1 MNKLDREARTR
12 ILHLL
17 CEGQSI
23 RATSR
28 LTGASKNTIIKLLID
43 AGTAAS
49 EYQDRVFRNLKCKRV
64 QIDEIWT
71 FTYSKQA
78 RVAGAKRKDLAYG
91 DTWTWVATCAD
102 TKLVPS
108 WMVGRRDIEHAIPF
122 LFDLKERLDGR
133 FQLTSDGLQIYL
145 GAVEEVFGDEIDYAM
160 LVKVYGHPSIGAQ
173 TRYSPPPVLS
183 VRKVS
188 IKGRPA
194 SEHVNTSYAERNN
207 LNMRMHRWR
216 FTRLTN
222 GFSKKIEN
230 HAHMVALHFLYYN
243 FVRIHQTLRMTPAM
257 AAGVTNRLSEMSDIV
272 DVVEAWEAK
281 AARADAA

>member
-1 MNKLDREARTR
+1 MLDRASMPGMYCGMNKLDREARAH

-43 AGTAAS
+43 AGTAAD

-64 QIDEIWT
+64 QIHEIWT

-78 RVAGAKRKDLAYG
+78 RTAVAKRKDLAYG

-108 WMVGRRDIEHAIPF
+108 WMVGRRHIDCALPF
-122 LFDLKERLDGR
+122 LRDLKERLAGR

-145 GAVEEVFGDEIDYAM
+145 GAVEETFGDDIDYAM
-160 LVKVYGHPSIGAQ
+160 LVKTYGHPQTGAQ
-173 TRYSPPPVLS
+173 TRYSPPPV
-183 VRKVS
+183 VGARKVR
-188 IKGRPA
+188 IKGNPDRK
-194 SEHVNTSYAERNN
+194 HVSTSYAERNN
-207 LNMRMHRWR
+207 LNMRMHMRR

-222 GFSKKIEN
+222 GFSKKVEN
-230 HAHMVALHFLYYN
+230 HAHMVALHF
-243 FVRIHQTLRMTPAM
+243 
-257 AAGVTNRLSEMSDIV
+257 
-272 DVVEAWEAK
+272 
-281 AARADAA
+281 

>member
-1 MNKLDREARTR
+1 MNKLDREARAH

-23 RATSR
+23 RATTR
-28 LTGASKNTIIKLLID
+28 LTGASKNTIVKLLIE
-43 AGTAAS
+43 AGKAAD

-78 RVAGAKRKDLAYG
+78 HTAVAKRKDLAYG

-108 WMVGRRDIEHAIPF
+108 WMVGRRDIDYALPF
-122 LFDLKERLDGR
+122 LADLKERLDGR

-145 GAVEEVFGDEIDYAM
+145 GAVEEVFGDDIDYAM
-160 LVKVYGHPSIGAQ
+160 LVKVYGHPSTGAQ

-183 VRKVS
+183 SRKVR
-188 IKGRPA
+188 IKGNPDR
-194 SEHVNTSYAERNN
+194 EHVSTSYAERNN
-207 LNMRMHRWR
+207 LNMRMHMRR

-222 GFSKKIEN
+222 AFSKKVEN
-230 HAHMVALHFLYYN
+230 HAHMVALHFMYYN
-243 FVRIHQTLRMTPAM
+243 FVRIHQTLRVTPAM
-257 AAGVTNRLSEMSDIV
+257 AAGVTNRLWEMSDIV

-281 AARADAA
+281 AARAEAA

>member
-1 MNKLDREARTR
+1 MNKLDREARAH

-43 AGTAAS
+43 AGKAAD
-49 EYQDRVFRNLKCKRV
+49 EYQDRVFRNLKCTRV

-71 FTYSKQA
+71 FTYSKA
-78 RVAGAKRKDLAYG
+78 RTAAVAKRQDLAYG

-102 TKLVPS
+102 SKLVPS
-108 WMVGRRDIEHAIPF
+108 WLVGRRDIDHAVPF
-122 LFDLKERLDGR
+122 LADLKERVEGR

-145 GAVEEVFGDEIDYAM
+145 GAVEEVFGDDIDYAM
-160 LVKVYGHPSIGAQ
+160 LVKVYGHPNTGAQ
-173 TRYSPPPVLS
+173 TRYSPPPCIGA
-183 VRKVS
+183 RKVR
-188 IKGRPA
+188 IKGKPA

-207 LNMRMHRWR
+207 LNMRMHMRR

-222 GFSKKIEN
+222 AFSKKVEN
-230 HAHMVALHFLYYN
+230 HAHMVSLHFMYYN

-257 AAGVTNRLSEMSDIV
+257 AAGVTHRLWEMSDIMN
-272 DVVEAWEAK
+272 VVEAWEAK
-281 AARADAA
+281 AARVDAA